1 MTEEW
6 KVRKP
11 NVKLCEIRR
20 FVLRFRNFNLEIDDN
35 IYQTR
40 VTPKV
45 KLCDLQNYKSN
56 KKKCQLV

>member
-11 NVKLCEIRR
+11 NVKLFEIRR
-20 FVLRFRNFNLEIDDN
+20 LVFRCRNFNLEIDDD

-45 KLCDLQNYKSN
+45 KLCDLQDYKTD
-56 KKKCQLV
+56 KKKNVN

>member
-20 FVLRFRNFNLEIDDN
+20 LVFRCRNFNLEIYDD

-40 VTPKV
+40 VTPKA
-45 KLCDLQNYKSN
+45 KLCDLQNYKTN
-56 KKKCQLV
+56 KKNVN